1 MCENPLTISP
11 FNQTA
16 PLNLFIK
23 ILEGHA
29 YCPGGCG
36 NWPQSRMFPCADQV
50 MLDFH
55 WPPLTPY
62 SVEVLA
68 VWTPVHLGMEGR
80 DGGREGE
87 SLENMRKRTIVNFT
101 ICQQVILPLFLW
113 WHSKP
118 VKGRLHWLIQESTIS
133 SWTYVFFIF
142 WEYIRWA
149 QPTLHPLRQEGSHSY
164 HLPISSPRWRLR
176 SARTRRPQDP
186 MSRFGCGYSLNG
198 DANSERG
205 FLFKEPQNVSKH
217 RMC

>member
-1 MCENPLTISP
+1 MWKPTHYISFQPDCTTQPLYKNSRGPCLLPRGLWELATIPNVS
-11 FNQTA
+11 
-16 PLNLFIK
+16 LCRS
-23 ILEGHA
+23 GHA
-29 YCPGGCG
+29 WFPLASTDSLQCWGPSCLDPCP
-36 NWPQSRMFPCADQV
+36 SRD
-50 MLDFH
+50 
-55 WPPLTPY
+55 
-62 SVEVLA
+62 
-68 VWTPVHLGMEGR
+68 GR
-80 DGGREGE
+80 EGGREGGE

-101 ICQQVILPLFLW
+101 ICQQVILPLLLW

-118 VKGRLHWLIQESTIS
+118 VKGRLRWLIQESTIS

-149 QPTLHPLRQEGSHSY
+149 QPTLHPWCQEGSHSY

-186 MSRFGCGYSLNG
+186 VSGFGCGYSLNG
-198 DANSERG
+198 DANSEHG